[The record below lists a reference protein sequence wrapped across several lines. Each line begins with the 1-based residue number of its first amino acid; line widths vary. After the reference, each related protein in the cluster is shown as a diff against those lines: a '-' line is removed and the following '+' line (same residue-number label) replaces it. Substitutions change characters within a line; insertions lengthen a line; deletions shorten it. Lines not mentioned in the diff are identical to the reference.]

1 MKMSGII
8 KTIKDPWH
16 LVIALS
22 QRGLLDHLSDKT
34 YLKLNY
40 RARLGRKL
48 DLENP
53 QTFNEKMQWLK
64 LYNRKPIYTT
74 MVDKYEVKKYVA
86 DIIGERY
93 IIPTLGVWDSF
104 EDIDFDALPDQFVL
118 KTTHDSGGVVVC
130 KNKNS
135 LDKGKTEEK
144 LKSSLNRNYY
154 YHGREWPYKDVKP
167 RIIAERF
174 MQDRDFEV
182 LNVFKIF
189 NFNGE
194 PKIIQAIQGDKTK
207 DESIDYFDTAWNKLV
222 LRQNFKNSAKKLPK
236 PETLDEMLE
245 LAKKLSK
252 GHPFL
257 RTDFYEVNGKV
268 YFSEFTFF
276 SDSGMAKFE
285 PSEWD
290 ITLGEW
296 IKLPKQNQ
304 KEGT

>member
-1 MKMSGII
+1 MSFII
-8 KTIKDPWH
+8 
-16 LVIALS
+16 
-22 QRGLLDHLSDKT
+22 
-34 YLKLNY
+34 
-40 RARLGRKL
+40 
-48 DLENP
+48 
-53 QTFNEKMQWLK
+53 
-64 LYNRKPIYTT
+64 
-74 MVDKYEVKKYVA
+74 
-86 DIIGERY
+86 
-93 IIPTLGVWDSF
+93 
-104 EDIDFDALPDQFVL
+104 
-118 KTTHDSGGVVVC
+118 
-130 KNKNS
+130 
-135 LDKGKTEEK
+135 
-144 LKSSLNRNYY
+144 
-154 YHGREWPYKDVKP
+154 
-167 RIIAERF
+167 
-174 MQDRDFEV
+174 
-182 LNVFKIF
+182 VFKIF

-268 YFSEFTFF
+268 YVSEFTFF

>member
-268 YFSEFTFF
+268 YFSEFTVF